1 MLRDHFHFISDPPDH
16 IGREY
21 VIAFM
26 DNFEL
31 SPVIQILECFI
42 TIATTAVIPVV
53 NVEITSPAWILSGPL
68 NIQITLTPG
77 VVEQVLIPK
86 KFRLVGSQ
94 IEGKGILIQSD
105 DNIVVF
111 GVNKQYRSTDG
122 FVSIP
127 TDSLGTEYYTV
138 AYYRPYR
145 ISEFAICGVE
155 DSTTVSIMLASCAN
169 CRGLQFQ
176 SVSYSAGQT
185 ISVQLDRC
193 QCVQIQIPNRRDHT
207 GTHIMSDKPVSVF
220 SGNKKT
226 NIGSGGSQDHIVEQM
241 TPVKT
246 WGKRFV
252 TVPIPARTTGDYF
265 YFIASEDSTTIT
277 FDCTAQSGTI
287 TLSSAGDFARRTF
300 TSSDFCYVESDK
312 AVLLVQ
318 MVLSQLQ
325 NSNELADPSMILI
338 VPIEQ
343 YAADYTYTTPTS
355 ASDPYINYF
364 MFVVE
369 SSKVSGLR
377 LDGGSIP
384 GTAVTNNIPGTN
396 LIGGYFTVTPG
407 QHRVYHV
414 SPIVVFEG
422 LLFGKG
428 NLESYGYPAGFRLAP
443 INEVCLCYQDTTKL
457 LCFFN
462 FVL

>member
-1 MLRDHFHFISDPPDH
+1 
-16 IGREY
+16 
-21 VIAFM
+21 M

-31 SPVIQILECFI
+31 SPVIQNLECFI
-42 TIATTAVIPVV
+42 TMATTAVNPVV
-53 NVEITSPAWILSGPL
+53 NVNITSPAWILSGPL

-86 KFRLVGSQ
+86 IFRLVGSQ

-105 DNIVVF
+105 DDIVVF
-111 GVNKQYRSTDG
+111 GLNKQYRSTDG

-155 DSTTVSIMLASCAN
+155 DSTAVNITLASCTK

-226 NIGSGGSQDHIVEQM
+226 KVGSGGSQDHLVEHM
-241 TPVKT
+241 TPVNT
-246 WGKRFV
+246 WGKRFG

-277 FDCTAQSGTI
+277 FVCTTQSGTI
-287 TLSSAGDFARRTF
+287 ILSSAGEFARRTF
-300 TSSDFCYVESDK
+300 SSSDFCY
-312 AVLLVQ
+312 
-318 MVLSQLQ
+318 
-325 NSNELADPSMILI
+325 
-338 VPIEQ
+338 IE
-343 YAADYTYTTPTS
+343 
-355 ASDPYINYF
+355 
-364 MFVVE
+364 
-369 SSKVSGLR
+369 
-377 LDGGSIP
+377 
-384 GTAVTNNIPGTN
+384 
-396 LIGGYFTVTPG
+396 
-407 QHRVYHV
+407 
-414 SPIVVFEG
+414 
-422 LLFGKG
+422 
-428 NLESYGYPAGFRLAP
+428 
-443 INEVCLCYQDTTKL
+443 
-457 LCFFN
+457 
-462 FVL
+462 